1 MNYYNYNEYFSNI
14 TDQQATDIIAGAAVG
29 SAMTTYL
36 IGVIVIGVLMIIAWW
51 KLFTK
56 AGEKG
61 WKSLIPIYNM
71 VVYFKIIGINPWWIL
86 LFLTSIIPFVG
97 IIALIV
103 LGIWSSI
110 RTAKVFGKGTGTI
123 LGLIFLPNIFTL
135 VLAFGSAE
143 YQGADAGKE

>member
-1 MNYYNYNEYFSNI
+1 MDYYNYNEYFSNI

-29 SAMTTYL
+29 SVMTTYL
-36 IGVIVIGVLMIIAWW
+36 ICAIVMTVLLIIAWW
-51 KLFTK
+51 KIFTK

-61 WKSLIPIYNM
+61 WKSLIPIYNL
-71 VVYFKIIGINPWWIL
+71 VVFFKIIGINPWWIL
-86 LFLTSIIPFVG
+86 LGLTAIIPFVG

-103 LGIWSSI
+103 LEVWSSI

-123 LGLIFLPNIFTL
+123 LGLIFFPNIFTL